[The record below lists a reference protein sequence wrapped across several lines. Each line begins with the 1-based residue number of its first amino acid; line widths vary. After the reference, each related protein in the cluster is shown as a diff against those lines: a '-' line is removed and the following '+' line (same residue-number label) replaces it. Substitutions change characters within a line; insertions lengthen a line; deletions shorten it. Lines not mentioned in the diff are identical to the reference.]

1 MDRVKKRERKKKT
14 EEIENWEG
22 SEFSDQATPP
32 LLA

>member
-1 MDRVKKRERKKKT
+1 MDRVKKRERKKKDRGDRKL
-14 EEIENWEG
+14 EG